1 MFNSSNYIILGMNKL
16 NLSIW
21 YCMWFKN
28 YIKCIKINK
37 IVIMMLIDK

>member
-21 YCMWFKN
+21 YCMWFKIILN
-28 YIKCIKINK
+28 VLK
-37 IVIMMLIDK
+37 